1 MWLVISWTLRG
12 SNNPPCKFA
21 EELFVSELELPR
33 HDGQEIIKPAWQVI
47 LEAEQMLSVLD
58 VGPTEWEVELAA
70 SREVNGNPLQYSCLE
85 TPMDRGAWRATVHR
99 ITESQ
104 TQLSD
109 WTTTTSSKITLLYF
123 ISMGFIST
131 NRNWKSEG
139 AWETTSVLRTC
150 CCSVAKLCLTLCNP
164 TDWSTP
170 GFLVPHHLLEF
181 AQVHVHWI
189 SDPIQPSHLL
199 LPSSPF
205 AYKVSQHQSFQWVSG
220 LISLRIDWFDHDYLS
235 S

>member
-33 HDGQEIIKPAWQVI
+33 HDGQEIIKPGWQVI
-47 LEAEQMLSVLD
+47 QEAEQMLSVLD
-58 VGPTEWEVELAA
+58 VGPTEWEVELIA
-70 SREVNGNPLQYSCLE
+70 SQEGNGSSLQYSCL
-85 TPMDRGAWRATVHR
+85 DRGASRATVH
-99 ITESQ
+99 IVTESQ
-104 TQLSD
+104 TRLSD

-139 AWETTSVLRTC
+139 AWERSSVLRTC
-150 CCSVAKLCLTLCNP
+150 CCSVAKLCPTLCNP
-164 TDWSTP
+164 TDWSMP

-189 SDPIQPSHLL
+189 GDAIQPSHLL
-199 LPSSPF
+199 PPSSPF
-205 AYKVSQHQSFQWVSG
+205 AYKVSQH
-220 LISLRIDWFDHDYLS
+220 
-235 S
+235 